1 MLELSK
7 KDGEDL
13 LHLACKNGQVTLIK
27 NLLNA
32 KLDINAMSAQELSP
46 LRWAVIKG
54 NLEVTQLLIREGA
67 NIELKDSRCQSSPL
81 LFACQNGR
89 LKIVKYLIE
98 MGADIQAASEDGTA
112 AVHFAAQSGNID
124 VVDFL
129 LQKGLD
135 INSKNNKGESPLY
148 FALYPRHFPACQKAK
163 NALGMVTFLIKNGA
177 NIFEVSSMKI
187 PIAHAITRGNL
198 DVIKLLI
205 SHGANLCH
213 LTNNNYST
221 PLHYAIN
228 PNHNIEIIRFLINNG
243 ADVNAAHNNDKTT
256 PLHVAADYF
265 CNAKM
270 YEILRILFESGA
282 NPKLRDFD
290 GLTPFDYALEGNN
303 QFVKMA
309 LEFYPN
315 LIEDLDATRNFPIQY
330 ALQQNN
336 LSAFKMINTHCQK

>member
-32 KLDINAMSAQELSP
+32 KVDINAMSAQGLSP
-46 LRWAVIKG
+46 LHWAVIKG

-163 NALGMVTFLIKNGA
+163 NALGMVKFLIENGA
-177 NIFEVSSMKI
+177 NIVEVSSMKI
-187 PIAHAITRGNL
+187 PLAHAITRGNL

-205 SHGANLCH
+205 SHGANFSH
-213 LTNNNYST
+213 FTYST

-228 PNHNIEIIRFLINNG
+228 PNSNIEIIRFLIDNG
-243 ADVNAAHNNDKTT
+243 ADVNAAHKNHKTT
-256 PLHVAADYF
+256 PLHVAAKY
-265 CNAKM
+265 CYYAKM
-270 YEILRILFESGA
+270 YEMVRILFESGA
-282 NPKLRDFD
+282 NPKLRNID
-290 GLTPFDYALEGNN
+290 GLTPFHYALRGIMHQE
-303 QFVKMA
+303 FIEMA

-315 LIEDLDATRNFPIQY
+315 LIADLNATRNFPIQY
-330 ALQQNN
+330 ALEQDNRA
-336 LSAFKMINTHCQK
+336 AFKMILTHCHK